1 MKRKMI
7 YGGIIALIAA
17 IALVAGC
24 ATNQPATDEEAVIEV
39 TIQQAMVG
47 AKTIEPDIV
56 MDITRYVVSWWPAGN
71 VAATQNKTVTPAP
84 NGTPTKFYLFLTTG
98 MYNFKIDGF
107 NAPDPSFPIG
117 SGSYGPVSV
126 KPKVTTP
133 VDIIVTPV
141 SGSGDV
147 AIRVIW
153 EAYTP
158 NDINAYVTATLYGP
172 NDANLSTPLT
182 TFTADPGLEDKVAN
196 VTGSYTNGYYKC
208 VIQMK
213 YDSNNAVIWSTIDAL
228 RIVAGYT
235 STETYILNAQLK
247 GVVSGGITEDLQ
259 NPLNITLEVAASTG
273 SGVYYASDVLP
284 EFFAVNEGTNL
295 QVWAYPRIPDGTQGG
310 LTTEVAS
317 FEWYI
322 DGIIKVDPYKD
333 LNEKIWEALKPGDDP
348 LYAYSYSRFV
358 NGAGLPLAPYSLTV
372 IVKKISSTGA
382 TTLSSRSFQFIVV
395 TTAP

>member
-7 YGGIIALIAA
+7 YGGIIALIAV
-17 IALVAGC
+17 IALAAGC
-24 ATNQPATDEEAVIEV
+24 TTNQPATNEEAAIEV

-56 MDITRYVVSWWPAGN
+56 MDITRYMVSWWPAGD
-71 VAATQNKTVTPAP
+71 VAATQSKEVTPAP

-107 NAPDPSFPIG
+107 NAADPSAIG
-117 SGSYGPVSV
+117 SGSYGPISV
-126 KPKVTTP
+126 KPKVTTS

-141 SGSGDV
+141 SGQGNF
-147 AIRVIW
+147 AITVDWR
-153 EAYTP
+153 AYAP
-158 NDINAYVTATLYGP
+158 NDLNAKVTAILYGP
-172 NDANLSTPLT
+172 NDATLSTPLLT
-182 TFTADPGLEDKVAN
+182 VTADPGLGEKVAN
-196 VTGSYTNGYYKC
+196 VIGSYTNGYYKC

-228 RIVAGYT
+228 RIVTDYT
-235 STETYILNAQLK
+235 STETYFLNAQLK
-247 GVVSGGITEDLQ
+247 GVVSGGVTEDLQ

-273 SGVYYASDVLP
+273 SGVYYASDALP
-284 EFFAVNEGTNL
+284 EFFAVNVGTNID
-295 QVWAYPRIPDGTQGG
+295 VWAYPRIPDGTQAG

-317 FEWYI
+317 FEWYL
-322 DGIIKVDPYKD
+322 DGTLKIDPYTADGKT
-333 LNEKIWEALKPGDDP
+333 WEALKPGDDP

-372 IVKKISSTGA
+372 MVKKISSTGA

-395 TTAP
+395 TP